1 MPGGGGRVK
10 RFSRLLLSG
19 QPPHVHGPSAGGKQ
33 VEYSR
38 IFLFPK
44 VVSPSGNSRGIP
56 HPTPCREPAR
66 NHHPLPFPRER
77 SPQQPVPLSPPV
89 PKAIAHA
96 STAWSVI
103 GDAVAIRPGPRE
115 TGDRPFPTPSFGI
128 PGPGGQGLPA
138 LPLHA
143 HGESRVFR
151 LTTPFRGM
159 GFPCA
164 RRGRGCPIPP
174 KNNAR
179 LGAVRAGTDLQT
191 APFGGF
197 RFLSFCAKVAAC
209 MHLLAD
215 APQAKQGGAASCRAL
230 ADGGREGKKTNRAKA
245 DKIAAG
251 KREVEIHKT
260 VPNAAPRTRIPGR
273 GVESTLKTMKTAS
286 RTWKGGRRADG
297 KGLSDNSNNSRQW
310 FWRQLG
316 QPETTLARCRADNPA
331 RRKVAN
337 VTREGRKVSESRR
350 DTENFLFGV
359 PTLSACYR
367 YRAGLWRPL

>member
-1 MPGGGGRVK
+1 MGENRWNIQGFSCFQEWLRLPGTGAA
-10 RFSRLLLSG
+10 S
-19 QPPHVHGPSAGGKQ
+19 
-33 VEYSR
+33 
-38 IFLFPK
+38 
-44 VVSPSGNSRGIP
+44 
-56 HPTPCREPAR
+56 PTPPPAG
-66 NHHPLPFPRER
+66 NQQGTTISYPFPRER
-77 SPQQPVPLSPPV
+77 NPQQPVPLGPPV

-115 TGDRPFPTPSFGI
+115 TGGRPFPTPSFGI
-128 PGPGGQGLPA
+128 PGPGGQGLPT

-143 HGESRVFR
+143 HGKSRVFR

-191 APFGGF
+191 DPSGGF
-197 RFLSFCAKVAAC
+197 RFMSFCAKVAAC
-209 MHLLAD
+209 MHLLVD

-251 KREVEIHKT
+251 KREVEIYKT
-260 VPNAAPRTRIPGR
+260 VPNAAPRTRMPGR

-286 RTWKGGRRADG
+286 RTRKRGRKADVQSGRGRLESGKQAKMPMFSVISRASCRPSV
-297 KGLSDNSNNSRQW
+297 GLSPAQI
-310 FWRQLG
+310 
-316 QPETTLARCRADNPA
+316 TLSPA
-331 RRKVAN
+331 RGARLHCA
-337 VTREGRKVSESRR
+337 
-350 DTENFLFGV
+350 
-359 PTLSACYR
+359 A
-367 YRAGLWRPL
+367 

>member
-19 QPPHVHGPSAGGKQ
+19 QPPHVHGPPAWGKTGGIFKDFPVSKSGFAFREQ
-33 VEYSR
+33 SR
-38 IFLFPK
+38 HPPPHSLQGTSKEPP
-44 VVSPSGNSRGIP
+44 SPTLPPGNWNGQA
-56 HPTPCREPAR
+56 T
-66 NHHPLPFPRER
+66 
-77 SPQQPVPLSPPV
+77 
-89 PKAIAHA
+89 
-96 STAWSVI
+96 VI

-115 TGDRPFPTPSFGI
+115 TGGRPFPTPSFGI
-128 PGPGGQGLPA
+128 PGPGGQGLPT

-174 KNNAR
+174 INNAR

-191 APFGGF
+191 DPFGGF

-230 ADGGREGKKTNRAKA
+230 ADGGRAGKKTNRAKA

-251 KREVEIHKT
+251 KREVEIYKT
-260 VPNAAPRTRIPGR
+260 VPNAAPRTRMPGR

-286 RTWKGGRRADG
+286 RTWKEGGKRMC
-297 KGLSDNSNNSRQW
+297 SRGAGVW
-310 FWRQLG
+310 KAENKRQC
-316 QPETTLARCRADNPA
+316 QC
-331 RRKVAN
+331 
-337 VTREGRKVSESRR
+337 
-350 DTENFLFGV
+350 FL
-359 PTLSACYR
+359 
-367 YRAGLWRPL
+367 

>member
-19 QPPHVHGPSAGGKQ
+19 QPPHVHGPSAWGKTGGIFKDFPVFNSGFAFREQ
-33 VEYSR
+33 SR
-38 IFLFPK
+38 
-44 VVSPSGNSRGIP
+44 
-56 HPTPCREPAR
+56 HPPP
-66 NHHPLPFPRER
+66 HPLPGTRKEPP
-77 SPQQPVPLSPPV
+77 SPTLPPGNGARNNLFLWALPC
-89 PKAIAHA
+89 PKPFAHA

-115 TGDRPFPTPSFGI
+115 TGGRPFPTPSFGI

-143 HGESRVFR
+143 HVESRVFR

-164 RRGRGCPIPP
+164 RRGRGCPIPQ

-191 APFGGF
+191 DPFGGF

-230 ADGGREGKKTNRAKA
+230 ADGGREGKRQTGQK
-245 DKIAAG
+245 
-251 KREVEIHKT
+251 
-260 VPNAAPRTRIPGR
+260 RTRSRPENGR
-273 GVESTLKTMKTAS
+273 WKSTRLS
-286 RTWKGGRRADG
+286 RMPLR
-297 KGLSDNSNNSRQW
+297 GL
-310 FWRQLG
+310 G
-316 QPETTLARCRADNPA
+316 CRA
-331 RRKVAN
+331 
-337 VTREGRKVSESRR
+337 G
-350 DTENFLFGV
+350 G
-359 PTLSACYR
+359 
-367 YRAGLWRPL
+367 